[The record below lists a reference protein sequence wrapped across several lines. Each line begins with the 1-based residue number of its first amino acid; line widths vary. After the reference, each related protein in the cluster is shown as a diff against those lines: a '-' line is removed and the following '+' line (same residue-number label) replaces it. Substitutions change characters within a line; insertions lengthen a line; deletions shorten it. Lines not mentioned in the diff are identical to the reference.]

1 MVHPFLVLG
10 QSAILGGGTSNL
22 LFFAALAAIMY
33 FVLIRPQQKQAKD
46 QQNMIA
52 ALKKG
57 DDVVSQSGILGKIVL
72 VADKTITLEVA
83 SGVKLRM
90 LKSAIQ
96 AKVTVGDE
104 PVKDE
109 KKEDKKLD
117 DAKEVK

>member
-1 MVHPFLVLG
+1 MVHSFLVLG
-10 QSAILGGGTSNL
+10 QALGGGAGNL
-22 LFFAALAAIMY
+22 LFFAGLAAIMY

-57 DDVVSQSGILGKIVL
+57 DDVVTSSGILGKIVL
-72 VADKTITLEVA
+72 VADKTITVEVA

-104 PVKDE
+104 PAKD
-109 KKEDKKLD
+109 DKKID